1 MSMTGNLDRELAEA
15 VEAARQAH
23 FDPSGA
29 VCDYAALA
37 RSSERERLAACLFEL
52 AGFDIKRAQIPSQLA
67 FWINVFNAGVL
78 RDARELESTRA
89 VREVEAFFER
99 QRLRIGEH
107 SYSLDDIQHGLLRG
121 NVAKPGRSQ
130 PPMPRS
136 DPRLEYMPIVFEERM
151 HFALHTACRSSPPLR
166 AFDGGKL
173 DRQIE
178 QASADYI
185 RRNVRV
191 ERQGAVLLLPRLFR
205 WFSEDFGG
213 DSGIVDFV
221 VARIEDEAVVD
232 MIDRRHGAVTLRY
245 AEFDW
250 TLNRRMAGHS
260 SGGTR

>member
-1 MSMTGNLDRELAEA
+1 MSVTGNLDRELAEA
-15 VEAARQAH
+15 LEAARQAH
-23 FDPSGA
+23 FDANGA
-29 VCDYAALA
+29 ACDYAALA
-37 RSSERERLAACLFEL
+37 RSPERERLAACLFAL

-78 RDARELESTRA
+78 RDGRELESA
-89 VREVEAFFER
+89 GSAREVEAFFER
-99 QRLRIGEH
+99 PRLRIGEH
-107 SYSLDDIQHGLLRG
+107 AYSLDDIQHGLLRG
-121 NVAKPGRSQ
+121 NVVKPGRSR
-130 PPMPRS
+130 PPMQRG

-151 HFALHTACRSSPPLR
+151 HFALHSACRSSPPLR

-191 ERQGAVLLLPRLFR
+191 ERQGAVLFLPRLFR
-205 WFSEDFGG
+205 WFAEDFGG

-232 MIDRRHGAVTLRY
+232 MVDRRHGAVALRY

-250 TLNRRMAGHS
+250 GLNRR
-260 SGGTR
+260 